1 MNNLLERIG
10 LPLLVQISIECW
22 NELLLL
28 LLIFAM
34 VLSTRRDRSGGG
46 KKLEVLLYRLRKN

>member
-28 LLIFAM
+28 LLIFVM
-34 VLSTRRDRSGGG
+34 VFSTRRDRSGG
-46 KKLEVLLYRLRKN
+46 KKLETLLRRL